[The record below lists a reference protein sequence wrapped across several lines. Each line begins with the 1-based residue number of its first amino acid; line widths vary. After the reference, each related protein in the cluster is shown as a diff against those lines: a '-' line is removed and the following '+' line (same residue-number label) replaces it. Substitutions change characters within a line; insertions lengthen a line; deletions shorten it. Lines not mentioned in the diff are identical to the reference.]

1 MLLSFRVSN
10 HKSIRD
16 EQTLHMQP
24 VYDKTRPALPVAA
37 IFGAN
42 AAGKSNILD
51 ALSFA
56 VRAVRESFSSWTGGI
71 PRTPFRLAPD
81 YTSRQSTF
89 TFEMLIGDAR
99 YLYGFGVND
108 ERVTEEWL
116 YAYPRQRKRLVF
128 ERIGAEFKVG
138 REAKHRAQVDL
149 LKDLMPP
156 TALFLSVAAR
166 SDLADVRLVCKW
178 FGRIEFVSL
187 ASGSVDEDSILR
199 VMNNPTMHKRLGD
212 LVQAADLGSTG
223 IGIEYQLPL
232 DAADRVAQQI
242 RKATQETQDDEP
254 VDMHAILA
262 DTEGVERRLIFNY
275 GDYRLGLSD
284 QSRGTQIWL
293 KCLLFTLWALD
304 TGSVLVIDEIDSSLH
319 PHLSA
324 QLVRMFR
331 CAKMNTRNGQLIFTT
346 HDATLLGRQF
356 GEDVLAR
363 DEIWF
368 VEKNQ
373 DRATSIYALADF
385 KPRKDENTERRYL
398 TGSYGGIPTLFEGD
412 FTDAV
417 DSDLEGSGR
426 VAS

>member
-24 VYDKTRPALPVAA
+24 VYDKSRPALPVAA

-56 VRAVRESFSSWTGGI
+56 VRAVRESFSSWTDGI

-81 YTSRQSTF
+81 YAARESTF
-89 TFEMLIGDAR
+89 TLEMQIGDVR
-99 YLYGFGVND
+99 YVYGFSAND
-108 ERVTEEWL
+108 ERVTEERL
-116 YAYPRQRKRLVF
+116 HAYPHQRKRLVF
-128 ERIGAEFKVG
+128 ERIGQEVKVG
-138 REAKHRAQVDL
+138 RDAKHRAQVEL

-166 SDLADVRLVCKW
+166 SDLAEVRPVYKW
-178 FGRIEFVSL
+178 FSRIEF
-187 ASGSVDEDSILR
+187 ASATAGVADEDRILR
-199 VMNNPTMHKRLGD
+199 VMQTSSIRTRLFD
-212 LVQAADLGSTG
+212 LVRAADLGSTG
-223 IGIEYQLPL
+223 IGIEYQLSAN
-232 DAADRVAQQI
+232 AANKVAQQI
-242 RKATQETQDDEP
+242 RQAMRQAQNDEP
-254 VDMHAILA
+254 VDEFAIL
-262 DTEGVERRLIFNY
+262 DGTEGVVRRLVFNFGQY
-275 GDYRLGLSD
+275 GLGWSD

-293 KCLLFTLWALD
+293 KCLLYTLWALD
-304 TGSVLVIDEIDSSLH
+304 TGAVLVIDEIDSSLH

-331 CAKMNTRNGQLIFTT
+331 SAKTNPRNGQLIFTT

-356 GEDVLAR
+356 GEDILAR
-363 DEIWF
+363 DEVWF
-368 VEKNQ
+368 VEKDDNY
-373 DRATSIYALADF
+373 ATSIYALADF
-385 KPRKDENTERRYL
+385 KPRKDENTQRRYL
-398 TGSYGGIPTLFEGD
+398 TGSYGGIPNLFEGD

-417 DSDLEGSGR
+417 DGGFESSGR
-426 VAS
+426 VAI